1 MSKLSKI
8 EQNILQFKRLLT
20 DSHQQNPATPI
31 FQGEDV
37 EVLKGRIE
45 ELELRRKFI
54 LDRRESWLPKTTW
67 NLLVPIVVSIIAT
80 IFTLLVSESVSWSN

>member
-1 MSKLSKI
+1 M
-8 EQNILQFKRLLT
+8 F
-20 DSHQQNPATPI
+20 H
-31 FQGEDV
+31 GETM

-67 NLLVPIVVSIIAT
+67 NLLVPIVVSIIVT
-80 IFTLLVSESVSWSN
+80 IFTLLVSESVSRSN